1 MTWWIWAL
9 AGLALLILE
18 IATPGGFILLF
29 FGAAALVVATL
40 VATDAA
46 GPLWLQLLTF
56 SALSVVSLL
65 AFRGPILRRM
75 KAGPGLPDP
84 VDTLRGETVV
94 LIEDV
99 APQAEGRAEFRGTS
113 WTVRNVDDRRLA
125 RGETV
130 RVENVE
136 GLKLFVRSC

>member
-9 AGLALLILE
+9 AGLALLIME

-40 VATDAA
+40 SAIGAA

-75 KAGPGLPDP
+75 KAGPGSPDP
-84 VDTLRGETVV
+84 VDTMRGETV
-94 LIEDV
+94 LLLDDV

-113 WTVRNVDDRRLA
+113 WTVRNLDQRLLT

-130 RVENVE
+130 RVENVQ
-136 GLKLFVRSC
+136 GLKLLVRSC

>member
-9 AGLALLILE
+9 AGLALLIME
-18 IATPGGFILLF
+18 VAAPGGFILLF

-40 VATDAA
+40 VASGAA
-46 GPLWLQLLTF
+46 GPLWLQLIIF

-75 KAGPGLPDP
+75 KAGPGYPDP

-94 LIEDV
+94 LIDDV
-99 APQAEGRAEFRGTS
+99 APQAAGRAEFRGTS
-113 WTVRNVDDRRLA
+113 WTVRNVDQRGLA
-125 RGETV
+125 RGEKV
-130 RVENVE
+130 RVETVL
-136 GLKLFVRSC
+136 GLKMFVRSC